1 MASQKVKVS
10 RDKRDAA
17 ADMSTKGR
25 QTSDRI
31 LDRSAIIPMQKA
43 YDFERDRTIS
53 KAKNTFRGQL
63 TAETL
68 AKHRAQLLKLL
79 EDRSSDITDKMRALL
94 KATSRESV
102 TEGMRHAQKYL
113 AKFLGKPTL
122 LDDPIAFAKIRKK
135 IEGILAKERDAFLNE
150 FADTFN
156 NDVRFR
162 IIGRP
167 NELDPQVKDLI
178 DAIEVVIDES
188 WWRVERMARTEV
200 ATAYNLAI
208 QYAIEAVSKD
218 LNIKIW
224 LRWCE
229 LIDERTQLPLDAH
242 VAGDSMVLHGQVAL
256 PGTMFTM
263 PIVTGRDE
271 EKEAARFEGQSW
283 NGPPN
288 RPNDRS
294 VLSLW
299 TPETGL
305 MAYVVRN
312 GKRVFLTA

>member
-1 MASQKVKVS
+1 MASQKVNVS

-17 ADMSTKGR
+17 SDMSTNGR
-25 QTSDRI
+25 KTSDRI

-53 KAKNTFRGQL
+53 QAKKSFRGQL
-63 TAETL
+63 NAETSS
-68 AKHRAQLLKLL
+68 KHRAQLLKIL
-79 EDRSSDITDKMRALL
+79 ESRASDITDKMRSIL
-94 KATSRESV
+94 KATSREAV
-102 TEGMRHAQKYL
+102 TEGMRHAQTYL
-113 AKFLGKPTL
+113 SRFLGKPTL
-122 LDDPIAFAKIRKK
+122 LDDPIAFAKIRRK
-135 IEGILAKERDAFLNE
+135 IESILAKERDDLLNE

-156 NDVRFR
+156 KDVRSR
-162 IIGRP
+162 IVGRS

-178 DAIEVVIDES
+178 EVIEVVIDES

-200 ATAYNLAI
+200 STAYNLAI

-218 LNIKIW
+218 FNIKIW

-229 LIDERTQLPLDAH
+229 LIDEKTQLPLDAH
-242 VAGDSMVLHGQVAL
+242 VAGDSMILHGQVAL
-256 PGTMFTM
+256 PGALFTM

-288 RPNDRS
+288 RPNDRA

-299 TPETGL
+299 TPDTGL

-312 GKRVFLTA
+312 GKRVFLNT